1 MVAKIRNLLREPNYQ
16 SVCTVECP
24 GCGWLCEIMYG
35 GWTAIVCVGCDTVLY
50 RNRACERSDNT
61 KGGE

>member
-1 MVAKIRNLLREPNYQ
+1 MIAKISILSREPNYQ
-16 SVCTVECP
+16 SVCRVECP
-24 GCGWLCEIMYG
+24 GCGMNRVMSYG
-35 GWTAIVCVGCDTVLY
+35 GWTATICFACDKVLY

>member
-24 GCGWLCEIMYG
+24 GCGMNRVMSYG
-35 GWTAIVCVGCDTVLY
+35 GWTATICFACDKVLY